1 MRDQLLELQ
10 LDIEQNR
17 LQMVYTV
24 EKGSLR

>member
-1 MRDQLLELQ
+1 MLDQLLELQ